1 MTKVRMNKCLTKEW
15 QCAVGNSRRG
25 YGKLS
30 WKRQDLTLKAELAFN
45 RQTRNENISNKGSYA
60 IAQVQKSM

>member
-1 MTKVRMNKCLTKEW
+1 MNKCLTKEW
-15 QCAVGNSRRG
+15 QWAVGNSQRG

-45 RQTRNENISNKGSYA
+45 RQRLGTRTSQIKGA
-60 IAQVQKSM
+60 MQ